1 MPSAFCIFSDLLYE
15 FRRIDVM
22 RDKIGDNTCF
32 GVWWENGN
40 RDAEIVT
47 NLL

>member
-1 MPSAFCIFSDLLYE
+1 MPSGFCIFSDLLYE
-15 FRRIDVM
+15 FRRVGIVTP
-22 RDKIGDNTCF
+22 KIMVERCF

-47 NLL
+47 NSL